1 LPANGFEWQRDLG
14 LIEVETD
21 IMPFWF
27 IGYVYK
33 LKGRYWRV
41 YYGIWEDRVPAE
53 ALNEYPG
60 DPARAFM
67 NATPEEMSRMDRFN
81 SAWHGKR
88 NQGQRLIEI
97 AIDGAESDEAA
108 VDSLRRYLRKFIV
121 PLPQ

>member
-1 LPANGFEWQRDLG
+1 VYFLF
-14 LIEVETD
+14 
-21 IMPFWF
+21 FSFYF
-27 IGYVYK
+27 IFQ
-33 LKGRYWRV
+33 
-41 YYGIWEDRVPAE
+41 
-53 ALNEYPG
+53 G